1 MKKPVTRKFVQDVD
15 LSKGENGKP
24 DFSAFGEI
32 VELPKAV
39 NNPLDFSSK
48 LPPLG
53 LDSLA
58 PAWQT
63 DVRLDDLT
71 KLTPFLPAQ
80 DGDLV
85 FGKDGKPTGVYVAD
99 ATGQR
104 TRQNTQVESAEYI
117 AFKEDRSVWE
127 NDPIEQP
134 APSAPTRQATPDQG
148 ELDFDGPNPFGE
160 RALDTYGQAV
170 GQIES
175 GNRYEI
181 TGGYNNHYQG
191 RYQMGR
197 AALADVGVGYT
208 AADREAF
215 LADPD
220 VQDAA
225 FRAFTLQNHA
235 TLSRLSR
242 RYREMPRTEQLGL
255 LGYAH
260 NQGVGGAIDYLRTGT
275 AGRDGFGT
283 NPEVYIS
290 AVRNGLTAGQTQ
302 TKEDD
307 TDASL

>member
-1 MKKPVTRKFVQDVD
+1 MKKPVTRKFAPDVE
-15 LSKGENGKP
+15 LPKGENGKP

-39 NNPLDFSSK
+39 NKALDFSAY
-48 LPPLG
+48 G
-53 LDSLA
+53 T
-58 PAWQT
+58 PAWKT
-63 DVRLDDLT
+63 DIRLDDLK
-71 KLTPFLPAQ
+71 KLTPSFPEQ
-80 DGDLV
+80 DGDIA
-85 FGKDGKPTGVYVAD
+85 FGKDGRPIGIYVAET
-99 ATGQR
+99 TGQR
-104 TRQNTQVESAEYI
+104 TPQNTQVESPEYI
-117 AFKEDRSVWE
+117 AFKEDRKVWE
-127 NDPIEQP
+127 NDPIEQH
-134 APSAPTRQATPDQG
+134 ASSISTRQTTLDEG

-160 RALDTYGQAV
+160 RALDIYGQSV

-197 AALADVGVGYT
+197 DALADVGVAFT

-220 VQDAA
+220 AQDEA

-242 RYREMPRTEQLGL
+242 RYREMPRTEQLGI

-260 NQGVGGAIDYLRTGT
+260 NQGAGGAIDYLRTGT

-283 NPEVYIS
+283 NPEIYIS
-290 AVRNGLTAGQTQ
+290 AVRNGLAAGQPQ
-302 TKEDD
+302 PQEGD
-307 TDASL
+307 T

>member
-1 MKKPVTRKFVQDVD
+1 MKKPVTRKFVQDVQIP
-15 LSKGENGKP
+15 KGENGKS

-32 VELPKAV
+32 VKMPKAE
-39 NNPLDFSSK
+39 NKALDFSAYGT
-48 LPPLG
+48 PVE
-53 LDSLA
+53 LDKIS
-58 PAWQT
+58 P
-63 DVRLDDLT
+63 
-71 KLTPFLPAQ
+71 PFLPEQ

-85 FGKDGKPTGVYVAD
+85 FGKDGRPTGVYVSD

-104 TRQNTQVESAEYI
+104 TRQNTQVETPEYI
-117 AFKEDRSVWE
+117 AFKEDRAVWE
-127 NDPIEQP
+127 NDQIEQP
-134 APSAPTRQATPDQG
+134 APSTSTRQTTLDEG

-197 AALADVGVGYT
+197 DALADVGVGFT
-208 AADREAF
+208 AADRQAF
-215 LADPD
+215 LADPEA
-220 VQDAA
+220 QDAA

-242 RYREMPRTEQLGL
+242 RYRETPRTEQLGI

-260 NQGVGGAIDYLRTGT
+260 NQGAGGGLSYLRTGEDT
-275 AGRDGFGT
+275 TDGFGT
-283 NPEVYIS
+283 KGTKYVN
-290 AVRNGLTAGQTQ
+290 AVAKAFKPGEA
-302 TKEDD
+302 
-307 TDASL
+307 

>member
-1 MKKPVTRKFVQDVD
+1 MKQSVTNKFVPDVE
-15 LSKGENGKP
+15 LPKGENGKP

-32 VELPKAV
+32 VEMPRAV
-39 NNPLDFSSK
+39 NKALVFSSK

-71 KLTPFLPAQ
+71 KLTPFLPEQ
-80 DGDLV
+80 EGDIV
-85 FGKDGKPTGVYVAD
+85 FGKDGRPTGVYVAD
-99 ATGQR
+99 ATPKRTWRDTPLADDMSFGQ
-104 TRQNTQVESAEYI
+104 
-117 AFKEDRSVWE
+117 D
-127 NDPIEQP
+127 DPIIVP
-134 APSAPTRQATPDQG
+134 APSTSTRQATTLDEG
-148 ELDFDGPNPFGE
+148 ELEFDGADPFGE
-160 RALDTYGQAV
+160 RALDIYGQSV

-220 VQDAA
+220 AQDAA

-242 RYREMPRTEQLGL
+242 RYREMPRTEQLSI

-260 NQGVGGAIDYLRTGT
+260 NQGAGGAIDYLRTGT

-283 NPEVYIS
+283 NPEIYIT
-290 AVRNGLTAGQTQ
+290 AVRNGLSAGQTQ
-302 TKEDD
+302 TQEGG
-307 TDASL
+307 A

>member
-1 MKKPVTRKFVQDVD
+1 MKQPFTRKLV
-15 LSKGENGKP
+15 P
-24 DFSAFGEI
+24 D

-39 NNPLDFSSK
+39 NEPLDFSSK

-53 LDSLA
+53 LDKLGS
-58 PAWQT
+58 AWQT
-63 DVRLDDLT
+63 DISLDDLP
-71 KLTPFLPAQ
+71 KLKPSLPEQ

-85 FGKDGKPTGVYVAD
+85 FGSDGRPIGVYAADVTPKRTWRDMPVAD
-99 ATGQR
+99 DMAFGQ
-104 TRQNTQVESAEYI
+104 
-117 AFKEDRSVWE
+117 
-127 NDPIEQP
+127 NDPIVVP
-134 APSAPTRQATPDQG
+134 APTRQTTTLDEG

-160 RALDTYGQAV
+160 RTLDTYGQSV

-181 TGGYNNHYQG
+181 TGGAGNHYQG

-197 AALADVGVGYT
+197 AALADVGVGFT

-215 LADPD
+215 LADPEA
-220 VQDAA
+220 QDAA

-242 RYREMPRTEQLGL
+242 RYREMPRTEQLGI

-260 NQGVGGAIDYLRTGT
+260 NQGAGGAIDYLRTGT

-283 NPEVYIS
+283 NPEIYIN
-290 AVRNGLTAGQTQ
+290 AVRNGLAAGQAQ
-302 TKEDD
+302 PQENG
-307 TDASL
+307 A

>member
-1 MKKPVTRKFVQDVD
+1 MKKPTKKIVNFNSANPSYTD
-15 LSKGENGKP
+15 
-24 DFSAFGEI
+24 DF
-32 VELPKAV
+32 
-39 NNPLDFSSK
+39 N
-48 LPPLG
+48 
-53 LDSLA
+53 
-58 PAWQT
+58 
-63 DVRLDDLT
+63 LDDLPN
-71 KLTPFLPAQ
+71 LTPSFPEQ

-85 FGKDGKPTGVYVAD
+85 FGEDGRPTGIYVAAAPQARTWRD
-99 ATGQR
+99 MPLADDMSFGQ
-104 TRQNTQVESAEYI
+104 
-117 AFKEDRSVWE
+117 D
-127 NDPIEQP
+127 DPIVVP
-134 APSAPTRQATPDQG
+134 APTRQTITLDQD

-160 RALDTYGQAV
+160 RALDIYGQSV

-197 AALADVGVGYT
+197 DALADVGVGFT

-220 VQDAA
+220 AQDGA
-225 FRAFTLQNHA
+225 FRAFTLQNHS

-242 RYREMPRTEQLGL
+242 RYREMPRTEQLGI

-260 NQGVGGAIDYLRTGT
+260 NQGAGGALDYLRTGT

-290 AVRNGLTAGQTQ
+290 AVRNGLAAAQTQ
-302 TKEDD
+302 EGDA
-307 TDASL
+307 DAS

>member
-1 MKKPVTRKFVQDVD
+1 MKKPVTRKFVED
-15 LSKGENGKP
+15 
-24 DFSAFGEI
+24 

-39 NNPLDFSSK
+39 NEPLEFSSK
-48 LPPLG
+48 LPALG
-53 LDSLA
+53 LDKIS

-85 FGKDGKPTGVYVAD
+85 FGKDGRPTGVYVSD
-99 ATGQR
+99 VTGQR
-104 TRQNTQVESAEYI
+104 TRQNTQVETPEYI
-117 AFKEDRSVWE
+117 AFKEDRAVWE

-242 RYREMPRTEQLGL
+242 RYREMQRTEQLG
-255 LGYAH
+255 
-260 NQGVGGAIDYLRTGT
+260 T
-275 AGRDGFGT
+275 ASSSCT
-283 NPEVYIS
+283 
-290 AVRNGLTAGQTQ
+290 
-302 TKEDD
+302 
-307 TDASL
+307 

>member
-1 MKKPVTRKFVQDVD
+1 MKQPFTRKFV
-15 LSKGENGKP
+15 P
-24 DFSAFGEI
+24 D

-53 LDSLA
+53 LDKIS

-63 DVRLDDLT
+63 DISLDDLT
-71 KLTPFLPAQ
+71 KLTPSFPEQ
-80 DGDLV
+80 DGDIV
-85 FGKDGKPTGVYVAD
+85 FGKDGKAVGVYVAAAPQARTWRD
-99 ATGQR
+99 TPLADDMSFGQ
-104 TRQNTQVESAEYI
+104 
-117 AFKEDRSVWE
+117 D
-127 NDPIEQP
+127 DPIVVP
-134 APSAPTRQATPDQG
+134 APTRQGTRLDEG

-160 RALDTYGQAV
+160 RALDIYGQSV

-181 TGGYNNHYQG
+181 TGGYNKAYQG

-197 AALADVGVGYT
+197 DALADVGVGFT
-208 AADREAF
+208 AADREDF
-215 LADPD
+215 LADPEA
-220 VQDAA
+220 QDAA

-242 RYREMPRTEQLGL
+242 RYREMPRTEQLGI

-260 NQGVGGAIDYLRTGT
+260 NQGAGGAIDYLRTGT

-283 NPEVYIS
+283 NPGIYIT
-290 AVRNGLTAGQTQ
+290 AVRNGLSAGQTQ
-302 TKEDD
+302 EGD

>member
-1 MKKPVTRKFVQDVD
+1 MKKPVTNKLVPDVEFP
-15 LSKGENGKP
+15 KGENGLP

-32 VELPKAV
+32 VEMPRAV
-39 NNPLDFSSK
+39 NKALDFSSK

-63 DVRLDDLT
+63 DIRLDDLT
-71 KLTPFLPAQ
+71 KLTPFLPEQ
-80 DGDLV
+80 VGDIA
-85 FGKDGKPTGVYVAD
+85 FGKDGKPIGIYVAE

-104 TRQNTQVESAEYI
+104 TQQNTQVESPEYI
-117 AFKEDRSVWE
+117 AFKEDRKLWE
-127 NDPIEQP
+127 NDPIEQH
-134 APSAPTRQATPDQG
+134 APSTSTRQTTLDEG

-175 GNRYEI
+175 GNRYDI
-181 TGGYNNHYQG
+181 SGGYKNAYQG

-197 AALADVGVGYT
+197 DALADVGVGFT

-215 LADPD
+215 LADPEA
-220 VQDAA
+220 QDAA
-225 FRAFTLQNHA
+225 FRAFTLQNNA

-242 RYREMPRTEQLGL
+242 RYREMPRTEQLGI

-260 NQGVGGAIDYLRTGT
+260 NQGAGGAVDYLRTGT
-275 AGRDGFGT
+275 SGRDGFGT
-283 NPEVYIS
+283 NPEIYIT
-290 AVRNGLTAGQTQ
+290 AVRNGLAAGQTQ
-302 TKEDD
+302 EGEA
-307 TDASL
+307 DAS

>member
-1 MKKPVTRKFVQDVD
+1 MKKPVTRKFVEDVQIP
-15 LSKGENGKP
+15 KGENGKP
-24 DFSAFGEI
+24 DFSAFGEV
-32 VELPKAV
+32 VELPKAQ
-39 NNPLDFSSK
+39 NKALDFSNYGT
-48 LPPLG
+48 PVE
-53 LDSLA
+53 LDKIS
-58 PAWQT
+58 P
-63 DVRLDDLT
+63 
-71 KLTPFLPAQ
+71 PFLPEQ

-85 FGKDGKPTGVYVAD
+85 FGKDGRPTGVYVSD

-117 AFKEDRSVWE
+117 AFKEDRLVWE

-134 APSAPTRQATPDQG
+134 APAAPTRQTTTLDEG
-148 ELDFDGPNPFGE
+148 ELDFDGPNPFGD
-160 RALDTYGQAV
+160 RALDIYGQAV

-175 GNRYEI
+175 GNRYDI

-197 AALADVGVGYT
+197 DALADVGVGFT

-242 RYREMPRTEQLGL
+242 RYREMPRTEQLGI

-260 NQGVGGAIDYLRTGT
+260 NQGPGGAIDYLRTGT
-275 AGRDGFGT
+275 AGRDGFNT

-290 AVRNGLTAGQTQ
+290 AVRNGLVAAQTQ
-302 TKEDD
+302 EG
-307 TDASL
+307 DA

>member
-1 MKKPVTRKFVQDVD
+1 MKQPFTRKFV
-15 LSKGENGKP
+15 P
-24 DFSAFGEI
+24 D

-53 LDSLA
+53 LDKIS

-63 DVRLDDLT
+63 DISLDDLT
-71 KLTPFLPAQ
+71 KLTPSLPEQ
-80 DGDLV
+80 DGDIV
-85 FGKDGKPTGVYVAD
+85 FGKDGKAVGVYVAD
-99 ATGQR
+99 ATPKRTWRDMPLADDMSFGQ
-104 TRQNTQVESAEYI
+104 
-117 AFKEDRSVWE
+117 D
-127 NDPIEQP
+127 DPIVVP
-134 APSAPTRQATPDQG
+134 APTRQGTRLDEG

-160 RALDTYGQAV
+160 RALDIYGQSV

-197 AALADVGVGYT
+197 DALADVGVGFT
-208 AADREAF
+208 AADREDF
-215 LADPD
+215 LADPEA
-220 VQDAA
+220 QDAA

-242 RYREMPRTEQLGL
+242 RYREMPRTEQLGI

-260 NQGVGGAIDYLRTGT
+260 NQGAGGAIDYLRTGT

-283 NPEVYIS
+283 NPEIYIN
-290 AVRNGLTAGQTQ
+290 AVRNGLAAGQTQ
-302 TKEDD
+302 EDD
-307 TDASL
+307 TNAS

>member
-1 MKKPVTRKFVQDVD
+1 MKKPVTRKLVRD
-15 LSKGENGKP
+15 
-24 DFSAFGEI
+24 

-39 NNPLDFSSK
+39 NKPLDFSSK

-53 LDSLA
+53 LDKIS

-63 DVRLDDLT
+63 DISLDDLT
-71 KLTPFLPAQ
+71 KLTPSFPEQ
-80 DGDLV
+80 DGDIV
-85 FGKDGKPTGVYVAD
+85 FGSDGRPTGIYVAD
-99 ATGQR
+99 ATPKRTWQNMPLADDMSFGQ
-104 TRQNTQVESAEYI
+104 
-117 AFKEDRSVWE
+117 D
-127 NDPIEQP
+127 DPIVVP
-134 APSAPTRQATPDQG
+134 APSRQATTLDEG

-160 RALDTYGQAV
+160 RALDIYGQSV

-191 RYQMGR
+191 RFQMGR
-197 AALADVGVGYT
+197 DALADVGVGYT

-215 LADPD
+215 LADPEA
-220 VQDAA
+220 QDAA

-242 RYREMPRTEQLGL
+242 RYREMPRTEQLGI

-260 NQGVGGAIDYLRTGT
+260 NQGAGGAIDYLRTGT

-283 NPEVYIS
+283 NPEIYIN
-290 AVRNGLTAGQTQ
+290 AVRNGLAAGQTQ
-302 TKEDD
+302 EGD
-307 TDASL
+307 TDASQ